1 MAGPWDEYK
10 SEKPSASAGPWSEY
24 SKETPKK
31 EGEPDLYTRTYEAL
45 SGAIDK
51 AIPEGGRRQ
60 QVVGPMLA
68 AGAGELIRGG
78 GAVTQLAFPETG
90 KKISDVGR
98 AVVEAT
104 KSRYP
109 ILGTI
114 GEFGSYVYPYKAA
127 EAAVGKVLP
136 EAVNI
141 GQRAMQAGAAAGLTG
156 AATTE
161 GNLIDRAFAGGV
173 GLAGG
178 IGLTYGG
185 ALASKGYDWTKN
197 TLKQA
202 FGGDARRLSEALRD
216 YSSRLSGK
224 EAQTAQRMAADIEQE
239 AAARGK
245 KSEAEI
251 RQAKQTAGIAETAEQ
266 KAARQQELA
275 LRELPG
281 TKTEMEAGR
290 FKPIPTS
297 EQAIGDRIRG
307 YVDKVFTD
315 LKAARS
321 KNAEKLKQEAFGL
334 AAAREQQGMMPKD
347 TEAFKKGMAEL
358 NQMIKTA
365 TLSDI
370 NAPLQR
376 VRNALDPVKE
386 VEGVIVGKPVTFEG
400 LEQLRRF
407 LRDRS
412 YGLPAEGFDA
422 IGQQQAGKLA
432 DIVESIQREFTT
444 GYPSLTAAARGEKS
458 SAFDRFLEQYKKDSE
473 PLRVFKTKT
482 GKLFE
487 EQLPG
492 VKGYA
497 KVPSENIPSR
507 VFKDRESYQGLIEA
521 LGGNKAFAE
530 NEARKYFVGEMEKF
544 GGDPKKLEAFIRD
557 NRTMLNLTN
566 AREMAE
572 SYIARAS
579 AMGRRAG
586 AAAARSEQELQRVK
600 DIEAV
605 TKQEGAAATREANR
619 LKDLGTEF
627 SRFESQIKAARTPDE
642 IARLHDSLA
651 TRLFRE
657 GKINQTQY
665 DQMLNQGREVLQSVS
680 DKDKAIKNL
689 LSLSW
694 RSVGGGL
701 IGAGVYGGVRYMGN
715 Q

>member
-10 SEKPSASAGPWSEY
+10 TEKPASSTGPWSEY
-24 SKETPKK
+24 AKEPAPK
-31 EGEPDLYTRTYEAL
+31 EGEPDLYTKTYEAL
-45 SGAIDK
+45 TGAIEK
-51 AIPEGGRRQ
+51 SIPEGSRRQ
-60 QVVGPMLA
+60 QFVGPMLA

-109 ILGTI
+109 FLGTI

-127 EAAVGKVLP
+127 ETAVSKVLP
-136 EAVNI
+136 QAVNL

-161 GNLIDRAFAGGV
+161 GDLIDRAFAGGV

-185 ALASKGYDWTKN
+185 ALASKGYDWTKT

-202 FGGDARRLSEALRD
+202 FGGNDRRLAEALRD
-216 YSSRLSGK
+216 YSARLSGK
-224 EAQTAQRMAADIEQE
+224 EAQTAQRMASDIEQE
-239 AAARGK
+239 AAAKGK
-245 KSEAEI
+245 KAATDIEKA
-251 RQAKQTAGIAETAEQ
+251 RQTSAIAETAEQ

-281 TKTEMEAGR
+281 TKTELEAGR

-307 YVDKVFTD
+307 YVDDVYKK
-315 LKAARS
+315 LKTTRAE
-321 KNAEKLKQEAFGL
+321 NAERLKGAPFYIASEKEMLGGRVASTPSYKQLEKIVTNQLKDPQGLVSAPGATGSKL
-334 AAAREQQGMMPKD
+334 RELENILRGTVVDDATGVVVKNDLSFQGM
-347 TEAFKKGMAEL
+347 ERL
-358 NQMIKTA
+358 RRQ
-365 TLSDI
+365 LSDR
-370 NAPLQR
+370 A
-376 VRNALDPVKE
+376 
-386 VEGVIVGKPVTFEG
+386 
-400 LEQLRRF
+400 
-407 LRDRS
+407 
-412 YGLPAEGFDA
+412 YGFPETGFDA
-422 IGQQQAGKLA
+422 LNQQEAGRYAELVAKA
-432 DIVESIQREFTT
+432 MEEFSP
-444 GYPSLTAAARGEKS
+444 GLK
-458 SAFDRFLEQYKKDSE
+458 RFLEQYKKDSQ
-473 PLRVFKTKT
+473 PLQVFRTKT

-497 KVPSENIPSR
+497 KVSSENIPSR

-544 GGDPKKLEAFIRD
+544 AGDPKKIEAFIRD

-572 SYIARAS
+572 SYFARAS
-579 AMGRRAG
+579 AMSRRAG
-586 AAAARSEQELQRVK
+586 AAAARSEQELQRIK
-600 DIEAV
+600 DIEAA

-627 SRFESQIKAARTPDE
+627 SRFESQIKAARTPEE

-665 DQMLNQGREVLQSVS
+665 DQMLNQGRAVLQSVA

-701 IGAGVYGGVRYMGN
+701 IGAGVYGGVRYMGG